1 MRIIKFRCWD
11 EKKKKMYHNV
21 GISNTGTPMLW
32 IDKGGGAT
40 FLGDTGKGLP
50 ILMQYTGLK
59 DKNGKEIWE
68 GDILHFKGNVYSG
81 TPGEFDKKDMILPVV
96 YKDNKGFQMYL
107 IGFCYY
113 EIYSHEVEVIGN
125 IFENKELLK
134 RIADWKHL

>member
-1 MRIIKFRCWD
+1 MKNKKREIKFRALVKP
-11 EKKKKMYHNV
+11 KKKNDL
-21 GISNTGTPMLW
+21 PFW
-32 IDKGGGAT
+32 IYYKT
-40 FLGDTGKGLP
+40 LEIP
-50 ILMQYTGLK
+50 IRTKNFDSFIVKDLQYTSLK

-68 GDILHFKGNVYSG
+68 GNILHFKGNVYSG